1 MSEQHENEIT
11 AAAREAKSTR
21 DRAASR
27 PEPVHDRSRKW
38 PLASVGI
45 IGSAAL
51 AAALYAAKSKRRD

>member
-1 MSEQHENEIT
+1 
-11 AAAREAKSTR
+11 
-21 DRAASR
+21 SR